1 MKTIIPAKLDCPFC
15 GGLQKRGQGNY
26 SYESV
31 SIIYCCTK
39 CGAVSVHKWL
49 RNKKITS
56 AMLEI
61 VKTEDLKKDGNDD

>member
-1 MKTIIPAKLDCPFC
+1 MTTIPIELKCPFC
-15 GGLQKRGQGNY
+15 DDFQRRGQSNY

-31 SIIYCCTK
+31 SIIYCCSK

-61 VKTEDLKKDGNDD
+61 IETEDLYNGNDT

>member
-1 MKTIIPAKLDCPFC
+1 MKTIIPVKLKCPFC
-15 GGLQKRGQGNY
+15 NSFQERGQSNY
-26 SYESV
+26 SPESV

-39 CGAVSVHKWL
+39 CGAVSIHKWL

-61 VKTEDLKKDGNDD
+61 IETEDLEDNNND